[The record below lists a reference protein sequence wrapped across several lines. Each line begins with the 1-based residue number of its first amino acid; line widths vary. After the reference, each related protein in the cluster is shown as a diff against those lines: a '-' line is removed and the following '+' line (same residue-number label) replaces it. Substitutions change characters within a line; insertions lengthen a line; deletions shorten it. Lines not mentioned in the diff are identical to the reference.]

1 MLSSI
6 SSSYSSSS
14 IAQQLFNLMDQNSD
28 QSVTKTELESLFDLA
43 GSTSST
49 SSSIDSFVSSVD
61 TDNDAA
67 MSEQEFFSTLAK
79 LLQQMK
85 SDSENNMSA
94 AGAPSP
100 PPEDSSE
107 MFSSLD
113 TNGDG
118 YLTVE
123 EMQAGDVPDAEK
135 IFGEIDT
142 DSDGK
147 VSQTESDAFDEK
159 MRTNGPQG
167 MASAPPPPPPKDSSE
182 MFSSLDT
189 NGDGYLTVEEMQAG
203 DVPDAERIFSEID
216 TDSDGKA
223 SQTESDAFEEKMK
236 MNSPQVDQADSGS
249 VTLTSLQMNFLNKLV
264 EMIAQNN
271 NYVDASVGTNSVIA

>member
-1 MLSSI
+1 MISSI

-14 IAQQLFNLMDQNSD
+14 IAQQLFSLMDQNSD

-43 GSTSST
+43 GSTSS
-49 SSSIDSFVSSVD
+49 SVDSFVSSVD

-85 SDSENNMSA
+85 SDSENNTSA

-100 PPEDSSE
+100 PPKDSSE

-113 TNGDG
+113 TDADG

-123 EMQAGDVPDAEK
+123 EMQAGGVPDVEKIFGEVDTDSDGKISEAESNTFDEKMRTNGPQGMASAPPPPQDSSEIFSSLDTDGDGYLTVEELQAGAVPDAEK

-147 VSQTESDAFDEK
+147 VSQTESDAF
-159 MRTNGPQG
+159 
-167 MASAPPPPPPKDSSE
+167 
-182 MFSSLDT
+182 
-189 NGDGYLTVEEMQAG
+189 
-203 DVPDAERIFSEID
+203 
-216 TDSDGKA
+216 
-223 SQTESDAFEEKMK
+223 EEKMK
-236 MNSPQVDQADSGS
+236 VNRPQVDQADSGS
-249 VTLTSLQMNFLNKLV
+249 VTLTSLQMNFLDKLV

-271 NYVDASVGTNSVIA
+271 NYVDASTGINSVIA